1 MIVEV
6 IAVGTELLLGQIVNS
21 NAAFIGRALADA
33 GLDAH
38 YQATVGDN
46 VDRVASTI
54 RQALGRAD
62 AVIITGGIGPTQDD
76 LTREAICAATG
87 REMWFSE
94 DYAAELRER
103 FAAAERVMPE
113 NNLRQAEYPAGATLL
128 PNPKGSAPGIR
139 LDHEG
144 RLIYTVPGVP
154 AEMELLVQSQVIPDL
169 RRAAGID
176 EVLESRVL
184 RTWGMSESQVAEV
197 LDDLYQATTNPSVAF
212 LASAGEIK
220 VRISA
225 KAGSH
230 QEAVAL
236 IAPVEEEVRSRLG
249 SLVFG
254 ADDDTIEEVLLRTL
268 KTAGWSIATA
278 ESVTGGLVAARLTEI
293 PGASTV
299 FRGSVVAYSPE
310 VKQRL
315 LGVTEELISEHGVV
329 SEAVAVAMA
338 VGAARLLNSEVA
350 VGLTGSAGPDR
361 LEQDVGTV
369 AIGVSTPERS
379 AARTMR
385 LPGDRE
391 RVRAYAS
398 TAALHLAHRAVA
410 GEWWTR

>member
-38 YQATVGDN
+38 IQVTVGDN
-46 VDRVASTI
+46 IDRVASTI
-54 RQALGRAD
+54 RQALERAD
-62 AVIITGGIGPTQDD
+62 AMIITGGIGPTQDD

-94 DYAAELRER
+94 DYAAELRRR
-103 FAAAERVMPE
+103 FASSGRVMPE

-139 LDHEG
+139 LDHGG
-144 RLIYTVPGVP
+144 RLIYAVPGVP
-154 AEMELLVQSQVIPDL
+154 AEMELLVQSEVIPDL
-169 RRAAGID
+169 RLAAGID

-197 LDDLYQATTNPSVAF
+197 LDDLYRATTNPSVAF

-225 KAGSH
+225 KAGSR
-230 QEAVAL
+230 QEAAAL
-236 IAPVEEEVRSRLG
+236 IAPVEEEIRSRLG
-249 SLVFG
+249 SVVFG
-254 ADDDTIEEVLLRTL
+254 ADEDTIEEVLLRSL
-268 KTAGWSIATA
+268 GVAGWSIATA
-278 ESVTGGLVAARLTEI
+278 ESVTGGMVAARLTDI
-293 PGASTV
+293 AGASAV
-299 FRGSVVAYSPE
+299 FRGSVVAYTAE

-315 LGVTEELISEHGVV
+315 LSVPVEMISEHGVV
-329 SEAVAVAMA
+329 SEPVAEAMA
-338 VGAARLLNSEVA
+338 VGAARLLGADVA

-369 AIGVSTPERS
+369 VIGVTTPEGS

-398 TAALHLAHRAVA
+398 TAALHLVRRAVA

>member
-21 NAAFIGRALADA
+21 NAAYIGGALAEA

-38 YQATVGDN
+38 LQVTVGDN
-46 VDRVASTI
+46 IERVASTI

-87 REMWFSE
+87 RKMLFSE
-94 DYAAELRER
+94 EYAADLQRR
-103 FAAAERVMPE
+103 FAASGRVMPE
-113 NNLRQAEYPAGATLL
+113 NNLRQAEYPDGAGFL

-139 LDHEG
+139 LDHGG
-144 RLIYTVPGVP
+144 RLIYAVPGVP
-154 AEMELLVQSQVIPDL
+154 AEMELLVTSEVIPDL
-169 RRAAGID
+169 RRAAGIE

-197 LDDLYQATTNPSVAF
+197 LDDLYRATSNPSVAF

-220 VRISA
+220 VRVSA
-225 KAGSH
+225 KAGSR
-230 QEAVAL
+230 QEASVL
-236 IAPVEEEVRSRLG
+236 IAPVEEEIRSRLG
-249 SLVFG
+249 SVVFG
-254 ADDDTIEEVLLRTL
+254 ADADTIEEVLLRSLLAT
-268 KTAGWSIATA
+268 GWSIATA
-278 ESVTGGLVAARLTEI
+278 ESVTGGMVAARLTGI
-293 PGASTV
+293 PGASAV
-299 FRGSVVAYSPE
+299 FRGSVVAYTPE
-310 VKQRL
+310 IKERL
-315 LGVTEELISEHGVV
+315 LGVSSEQISEHGVV
-329 SEAVAVAMA
+329 SEPVAEAMA
-338 VGAARLLNSEVA
+338 VGVARLLEADVA
-350 VGLTGSAGPDR
+350 VGLTGSAGPER
-361 LEQDVGTV
+361 LEHDVGTV
-369 AIGVSTPERS
+369 VIGVSTPEGS

-398 TAALHLAHRAVA
+398 TAALHLVRRAVA

>member
-1 MIVEV
+1 
-6 IAVGTELLLGQIVNS
+6 
-21 NAAFIGRALADA
+21 
-33 GLDAH
+33 
-38 YQATVGDN
+38 
-46 VDRVASTI
+46 
-54 RQALGRAD
+54 
-62 AVIITGGIGPTQDD
+62 
-76 LTREAICAATG
+76 
-87 REMWFSE
+87 
-94 DYAAELRER
+94 
-103 FAAAERVMPE
+103 
-113 NNLRQAEYPAGATLL
+113 
-128 PNPKGSAPGIR
+128 
-139 LDHEG
+139 
-144 RLIYTVPGVP
+144 
-154 AEMELLVQSQVIPDL
+154 
-169 RRAAGID
+169 
-176 EVLESRVL
+176 
-184 RTWGMSESQVAEV
+184 MSESQVAEV

-220 VRISA
+220 VRITA
-225 KAGSH
+225 KARSH

-268 KTAGWSIATA
+268 KAAGWSIATA
-278 ESVTGGLVAARLTEI
+278 ESVTGGLVAARLTDI
-293 PGASTV
+293 PGASAV

-315 LGVTEELISEHGVV
+315 LGVPGELISEHGVV
-329 SEAVAVAMA
+329 SEAVAEAMA
-338 VGAARLLNSEVA
+338 VGAARLLGSDVA

-398 TAALHLAHRAVA
+398 TAALHLARRAVA
-410 GEWWTR
+410 GEWWTP

>member
-6 IAVGTELLLGQIVNS
+6 VAVGTELLLGQIVNS

-38 YQATVGDN
+38 VQVTVGDN
-46 VDRVASTI
+46 IDRVASAI
-54 RQALGRAD
+54 RQALERAD
-62 AVIITGGIGPTQDD
+62 ATIITGGIGPTQDD

-94 DYAAELRER
+94 DYAAELRQR
-103 FAAAERVMPE
+103 FASSGRVMPE

-139 LDHEG
+139 LDHGG
-144 RLIYTVPGVP
+144 RLIYAVPGVP
-154 AEMELLVQSQVIPDL
+154 AEMELLVQSEVIPDL
-169 RRAAGID
+169 RLAAGIE

-184 RTWGMSESQVAEV
+184 RTWGMSESQVAEL
-197 LDDLYQATTNPSVAF
+197 LDDLYRATTNPSVAF

-225 KAGSH
+225 KAGSR
-230 QEAVAL
+230 QDTTAL
-236 IAPVEEEVRSRLG
+236 IAPVEEEIRSRLG
-249 SLVFG
+249 SVVFG
-254 ADDDTIEEVLLRTL
+254 ADEDTIEEVLLRSL
-268 KTAGWSIATA
+268 GVAGWSIATA
-278 ESVTGGLVAARLTEI
+278 ESVTGGLVAARLTDI
-293 PGASTV
+293 AGASAV
-299 FRGSVVAYSPE
+299 FRGSVVAYTAE

-315 LGVTEELISEHGVV
+315 LNVPVEMISEHGVV
-329 SEAVAVAMA
+329 SEPVAEAMA
-338 VGAARLLNSEVA
+338 VGAAHLLGADVA
-350 VGLTGSAGPDR
+350 IGLTGSAGPDP

-369 AIGVSTPERS
+369 VIAVTTPEGS

-391 RVRAYAS
+391 RVRAYAT
-398 TAALHLAHRAVA
+398 TAALHLARRAVA

>member
-38 YQATVGDN
+38 YQVTVGDN

-54 RQALGRAD
+54 RQALGRTD

-76 LTREAICAATG
+76 LTREAICAATS
-87 REMWFSE
+87 REMKFSK

-103 FAAAERVMPE
+103 FASAGRVMPE

-144 RLIYTVPGVP
+144 RLIYCVPGVP
-154 AEMELLVQSQVIPDL
+154 AEMELLVHSQVIPDL

-212 LASAGEIK
+212 LASTGEIK

-230 QEAVAL
+230 QEAAAL

-268 KTAGWSIATA
+268 NAAGWSIATA
-278 ESVTGGLVAARLTEI
+278 ESVTGGLVAARLTDI
-293 PGASTV
+293 PGASAV

-315 LGVTEELISEHGVV
+315 LGVPEELISEHGVV
-329 SEAVAVAMA
+329 SEAVAEAMA
-338 VGAARLLNSEVA
+338 VGAAQLLESDVA

-379 AARTMR
+379 AAHIMR

-398 TAALHLAHRAVA
+398 TAALHLARRAVA

>member
-1 MIVEV
+1 
-6 IAVGTELLLGQIVNS
+6 
-21 NAAFIGRALADA
+21 
-33 GLDAH
+33 
-38 YQATVGDN
+38 
-46 VDRVASTI
+46 
-54 RQALGRAD
+54 
-62 AVIITGGIGPTQDD
+62 
-76 LTREAICAATG
+76 
-87 REMWFSE
+87 MWFSE
-94 DYAAELRER
+94 VYAAELRDR
-103 FAAAERVMPE
+103 FATAGRVMPE

-144 RLIYTVPGVP
+144 RLIYAVPGVP
-154 AEMELLVQSQVIPDL
+154 AEMELLAQSQVIPDL

-230 QEAVAL
+230 HEAVSL

-268 KTAGWSIATA
+268 KAAGWSIATA
-278 ESVTGGLVAARLTEI
+278 ESVTGGLVAARLTDI
-293 PGASTV
+293 PGASAV

-315 LGVTEELISEHGVV
+315 LGVPGELISEHGVV
-329 SEAVAVAMA
+329 SEAVAEAMA
-338 VGAARLLNSEVA
+338 VGAARLLGSDVA

-398 TAALHLAHRAVA
+398 TAALHLARRAVA
-410 GEWWTR
+410 GEWWPR

>member
-38 YQATVGDN
+38 IQVTVGDN
-46 VDRVASTI
+46 LNRVASTI
-54 RQALGRAD
+54 RQALERAD
-62 AVIITGGIGPTQDD
+62 SMIITGGIGPTQDD

-87 REMWFSE
+87 REMLFSE
-94 DYAAELRER
+94 DYAAELRRR
-103 FAAAERVMPE
+103 FAASGRVMPE
-113 NNLRQAEYPAGATLL
+113 NNLRQAEYPAGATFLS
-128 PNPKGSAPGIR
+128 NPKGSAPGMR
-139 LDHEG
+139 LDHGG
-144 RLIYTVPGVP
+144 RLIYAVPGVP
-154 AEMELLVQSQVIPDL
+154 AEMELLLMAHVIPDL

-176 EVLESRVL
+176 EVLESRML

-225 KAGSH
+225 KAVSRG
-230 QEAVAL
+230 EAAAL
-236 IAPVEEEVRSRLG
+236 IAPVEEEIRARLG
-249 SLVFG
+249 SVVFG
-254 ADDDTIEEVLLRTL
+254 ADEGTIEEVLLRSL
-268 KTAGWSIATA
+268 GAAGWSLATA
-278 ESVTGGLVAARLTEI
+278 ESVTGGMVAARLTDI

-299 FRGSVVAYSPE
+299 FRGSVVAYTSE

-315 LGVTEELISEHGVV
+315 LGVSGELISEHGVV
-329 SEAVAVAMA
+329 SEPVAEAMA
-338 VGAARLLNSEVA
+338 VGVARLLRADVA

-361 LEQDVGTV
+361 LEEDVGTV
-369 AIGVSTPERS
+369 VIGVTTPEGS

-398 TAALHLAHRAVA
+398 TAALHLVRRAVA